1 MKEKVLGLI
10 KNKRAIAVLVAVLV
24 VIYVVLM
31 IADVFGIGFA
41 GKETAV
47 EIPSGAGSGSIS
59 KILKKNDIIGFPWA
73 FKVCAR
79 LDGDVVYQKGYHFLR
94 PGMSYREIIDKLCS
108 APDVSSERT
117 KKLVIPEGFELR
129 QIGELLEKEGIVS
142 AKTFLAEAQNGT
154 FDYDFVSKIPNRE
167 NRLEGYLYPETYII
181 SQEESAHSIID
192 LMLKTFNERVVP
204 VYEQSGTEKSL
215 DEIII
220 LASVIEREAANDEER
235 PLVASV
241 FTNRIRIGQ
250 KLESCATVQ
259 YILGERKDVLSL
271 DDIAIDSPYN
281 TYIYQG
287 LPVGP
292 IAVPGIKS
300 IEAALHPA
308 DTDYL
313 YFVAEEDGSGNRF
326 SRNFAEHNQKTVE
339 IQGN

>member
-1 MKEKVLGLI
+1 MKEKMLSLVRNRKFVKGLI
-10 KNKRAIAVLVAVLV
+10 IVLVAVYAV
-24 VIYVVLM
+24 FM
-31 IADVFGIGFA
+31 ITDFFGIGIT
-41 GKETAV
+41 GKETTV
-47 EIPSGAGSGSIS
+47 EIPNGASTSSIS
-59 KILKKNDIIGFPWA
+59 KILKKSDIIEFPWL
-73 FKVCAR
+73 FKLYVKTSN
-79 LDGDVVYQKGYHFLR
+79 DVVYQKGYHFLK
-94 PGMSYREIIDKLCS
+94 PGMSYRAVLKKLSS
-108 APDVSSERT
+108 APDVPSVIT
-117 KKLVIPEGFELR
+117 KKIVIPEGFELR

-142 AKTFLAEAQNGT
+142 VSTFLSEAQNGT
-154 FDYDFVSKIPNRE
+154 FDYDFVRAIPKRE

-220 LASVIEREAANDEER
+220 LASMIEREAANDEER

-241 FTNRIRIGQ
+241 FTNRIKIGQ

-271 DDIAIDSPYN
+271 DDIAIESPYN
-281 TYIYQG
+281 TYKNAG
-287 LPVGP
+287 LPIGP
-292 IAVPGIKS
+292 IAMPGIKS
-300 IEAALHPA
+300 IEAAINPA
-308 DTDYL
+308 ETDYL

-326 SRNFAEHNQKTVE
+326 SKSFSEHNQKTVE